1 MWAAGELLTISTD
14 LPAHAPPL
22 SARGVTLPHG
32 GGHPRLGKAA
42 RLCCPARARAPVAES
57 HAWEKP
63 CPPLPVP
70 RPCPIPQLI
79 NPRLPEVVAPYFPAA
94 PTPPTSTRHPSPHSS
109 LHPILPCTHLCTPPC
124 PTLTLHLFTVHPSH
138 HCMVSW
144 APGAESTLA
153 WPPEA

>member
-79 NPRLPEVVAPYFPAA
+79 NPRLPEVVASYFPAA
-94 PTPPTSTRHPSPHSS
+94 PTPTHLHTPPLPTLISTPHPA
-109 LHPILPCTHLCTPPC
+109 LHPPLH
-124 PTLTLHLFTVHPSH
+124 PTLPHTHSTPLHSPSFPPLHGVLGTWSREHP
-138 HCMVSW
+138 C
-144 APGAESTLA
+144 LA
-153 WPPEA
+153 S